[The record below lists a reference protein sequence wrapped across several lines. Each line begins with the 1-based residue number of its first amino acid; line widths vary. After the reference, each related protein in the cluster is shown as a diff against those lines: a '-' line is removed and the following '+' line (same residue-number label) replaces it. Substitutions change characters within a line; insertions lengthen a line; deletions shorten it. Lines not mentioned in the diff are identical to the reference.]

1 MAEKTL
7 NSSECGVAATDPNVW
22 VFIWSGGEIG
32 GPEAKGVGD
41 RWYPLF
47 QPWALIEDFALI
59 NSRKLVASVG
69 KTIEM
74 ERVVTDGKWKMESA
88 LWYEGDV
95 ELKKDKLFYS
105 MQIDFINN

>member
-1 MAEKTL
+1 
-7 NSSECGVAATDPNVW
+7 
-22 VFIWSGGEIG
+22 
-32 GPEAKGVGD
+32 
-41 RWYPLF
+41 
-47 QPWALIEDFALI
+47 
-59 NSRKLVASVG
+59 
-69 KTIEM
+69 M